1 MLNFVEYDESFL
13 ALSWLWLK
21 DPEIS
26 ALTMTPD
33 FTKNEQLIFFRSL
46 EKRRD
51 YFIRGVTYKNEK
63 IGAAGI
69 KNINQDRG
77 EYWGYIGEKKYW
89 GQGLGREIMEKIVLE
104 ARLLGLKK
112 LYLQVNSNN
121 QRAIN
126 LYKKVGFEI
135 LSIDDQLIKMERW
148 L

>member
-1 MLNFVEYDESFL
+1 MLEFVEYDESFL

-26 ALTMTPD
+26 VLTMTPE
-33 FTKNEQLIFFRSL
+33 FTKDEQLIFFKSL
-46 EKRRD
+46 GERRD
-51 YFIRGVTYKNEK
+51 YFIRGITYQNKK
-63 IGAAGI
+63 IGAVGI
-69 KNINQDRG
+69 KNINHEKG
-77 EYWGYIGEKKYW
+77 EYWGYIGEKNYW
-89 GQGLGREIMEKIVLE
+89 GQGLGREIMQKIISE

-126 LYKKVGFEI
+126 LYKKEGFVFSSVDE
-135 LSIDDQLIKMERW
+135 QLIKMERW

>member
-1 MLNFVEYDESFL
+1 MLEFVEYDESFL

-26 ALTMTPD
+26 ILTMTPE
-33 FTKNEQLIFFRSL
+33 FTKDEQLIFFKSL
-46 EKRRD
+46 GERRD
-51 YFIRGVTYKNEK
+51 YFIRGITYQNKK
-63 IGAAGI
+63 IGAVGI
-69 KNINQDRG
+69 KNINHDKG
-77 EYWGYIGEKKYW
+77 EYWGYIGEKNYW
-89 GQGLGREIMEKIVLE
+89 GQGLGREIMQKIISE

-126 LYKKVGFEI
+126 LYKREGFV
-135 LSIDDQLIKMERW
+135 LSSVDEQLIKMERW

>member
-1 MLNFVEYDESFL
+1 MLKFVEYDESFL
-13 ALSWLWLK
+13 GLSWLWLK

-26 ALTMTPD
+26 ALTMTPE

-46 EKRRD
+46 EKRKD
-51 YFIRGVTYKNEK
+51 YFIRGVIYQNKK
-63 IGAAGI
+63 IGAVGI
-69 KNINQDRG
+69 KNINQDKG

-89 GQGLGREIMEKIVLE
+89 GQGLGKEIMEKIFSE

-112 LYLQVNSNN
+112 LYLQVSSNN

-126 LYKKVGFEI
+126 LYKREGFEV
-135 LSIDDQLIKMERW
+135 SSVDDQLIKMERC

>member
-1 MLNFVEYDESFL
+1 MLEFVEYDESFL

-26 ALTMTPD
+26 ILTMTPE
-33 FTKNEQLIFFRSL
+33 FTKEEQLIFFKSL
-46 EKRRD
+46 GERRD
-51 YFIRGVTYKNEK
+51 YFIRGITYQNKK
-63 IGAAGI
+63 IGAVGI
-69 KNINQDRG
+69 KNINHEKG
-77 EYWGYIGEKKYW
+77 EYWGYIGEKNYW
-89 GQGLGREIMEKIVLE
+89 GQGLGREIMQKIISE

-126 LYKKVGFEI
+126 LYKREGFV
-135 LSIDDQLIKMERW
+135 LSTVDEQLIKMERW

>member
-1 MLNFVEYDESFL
+1 MLEFVEYDESFL

-26 ALTMTPD
+26 ILTMTPE
-33 FTKNEQLIFFRSL
+33 FTKDEQLIFFKSL
-46 EKRRD
+46 GERRD
-51 YFIRGVTYKNEK
+51 YFIRGITYQNKK
-63 IGAAGI
+63 IGAVGI
-69 KNINQDRG
+69 KNINHEKG
-77 EYWGYIGEKKYW
+77 EYWGYIGEKNYW
-89 GQGLGREIMEKIVLE
+89 GQGLGREIMQKIISE

-126 LYKKVGFEI
+126 LYTREGCV
-135 LSIDDQLIKMERW
+135 LSSVDEQLIKMERW

>member
-1 MLNFVEYDESFL
+1 MLEFVEYDESFL

-26 ALTMTPD
+26 ILTMTPE
-33 FTKNEQLIFFRSL
+33 FTKDEQLIFFKSL
-46 EKRRD
+46 GERRD
-51 YFIRGVTYKNEK
+51 YFIRGITYQNKK
-63 IGAAGI
+63 IGAVGI
-69 KNINQDRG
+69 KNINHEKG
-77 EYWGYIGEKKYW
+77 EYWGYIGEKNYW
-89 GQGLGREIMEKIVLE
+89 GQGLGREIMQKIISE

-126 LYKKVGFEI
+126 LYKREGFV
-135 LSIDDQLIKMERW
+135 LSSVDEQLIKMERW